1 MRIQNGMLTLAGD
14 MNMSEDA
21 QSGRPCPVC
30 KSPAKVMPA
39 LEKTDV
45 ICPRCGK
52 FYILRRALDDFERSL
67 SDPKFQALA
76 SHAICK
82 LYVST
87 KQPVGPLDN
96 EFFEALSKRTL
107 PTPLEATDNL
117 IIWLAEQSDG
127 RPGRLVRVNYEDA
140 AALPATLGVINGSE
154 IRWLVQSLESRGLVR
169 VQQDTSIT
177 SLTAQGWQRFEE
189 LRRAH
194 ISSNFAFFA
203 RKFKNSELDRVFN
216 NCLYQAVKDT
226 GYELRTAT
234 QRAGLVDAV
243 IEDEIRRCRFLIA
256 DLSDSNA
263 GAYWEAGFAEGLGKP
278 VIYIC
283 KEGCE
288 VHFDTDHR
296 HTVRWNLSDL
306 AHTAKQLK
314 AVIRNTLLEDAKQS
328 D

>member
-1 MRIQNGMLTLAGD
+1 
-14 MNMSEDA
+14 
-21 QSGRPCPVC
+21 
-30 KSPAKVMPA
+30 MPA

-52 FYILRRALDDFERSL
+52 FYISRRALEDFERSL

-76 SHAICK
+76 SHAIQK
-82 LYVST
+82 LYVSADR
-87 KQPVGPLDN
+87 PVGLLDN
-96 EFFEALSKRTL
+96 QFFRTLSKRTL

-127 RPGRLVRVNYEDA
+127 RPGRLIRVNYEDA
-140 AALPATLGVINGSE
+140 APLPATLGVINGGE
-154 IRWLVQSLESRGLVR
+154 VRWLVQSLESRGLVR
-169 VQQDTSIT
+169 IQQDSPIA
-177 SLTAQGWQRFEE
+177 SLTTQGWQRFEE
-189 LRRAH
+189 LRRAL

-203 RKFKNSELDRVFN
+203 RKFDNSELNRVFDD
-216 NCLYQAVKDT
+216 CLYQAVQDT
-226 GYELRTAT
+226 GYELRTVT
-234 QRAGLVDAV
+234 QRAGLVDAI

-283 KEGCE
+283 KTGCD

-296 HTVRWNLSDL
+296 HTVKWDLSDL
-306 AHTAKQLK
+306 PHTANQLK
-314 AVIRNTLLEDAKQS
+314 AVIRNTLLGDAKQS

>member
-1 MRIQNGMLTLAGD
+1 
-14 MNMSEDA
+14 MSEDKSV
-21 QSGRPCPVC
+21 QSSPCPIC
-30 KSPAKVMPA
+30 KSPANVMRA
-39 LEKTDV
+39 MLKTDV

-52 FYILRRALDDFERSL
+52 FYISRRALDDFERSL
-67 SDPKFQALA
+67 NDPKFQALA
-76 SHAICK
+76 SHTIRK
-82 LYVST
+82 LYASANR
-87 KQPVGPLDN
+87 PVGPLDN

-107 PTPLEATDNL
+107 PTPMEASDNL
-117 IIWLAEQSDG
+117 TIWLGEKSDG
-127 RPGRLVRVNYEDA
+127 RPGRTIEIIYADPVL
-140 AALPATLGVINGSE
+140 LGTLGVIDEREVG
-154 IRWLVQSLESRGLVR
+154 WLV
-169 VQQDTSIT
+169 T
-177 SLTAQGWQRFEE
+177 SLQNQGLLRGDSDAPYFYSGYLTSEGWQRFEE

-203 RKFKNSELDRVFN
+203 RKFDNLELDKVFN
-216 NCLYQAVKDT
+216 DCLYQAVKDT

-283 KEGCE
+283 KAGGV

-296 HTVRWNLSDL
+296 HTVRWDVSDL
-306 AHTAKQLK
+306 DRTAIQLK
-314 AVIRNTLLEDAKQS
+314 AVIRNTLLADAKQA